1 MVAGVRKETEREE
14 RCRIKFTHDLSRLN
28 RFNNFAFFFLKARSA
43 ASNSTARKASLS
55 ITIFES
61 NELATDEARIR
72 LAIHEIC

>member
-1 MVAGVRKETEREE
+1 MVAEVRKETEREE

-28 RFNNFAFFFLKARSA
+28 RFNNFAFFFKARSA